1 MAHPIRLT
9 TDEWNFLIDLT
20 THNHMD
26 SWCEFREYDD
36 KDMVYDL
43 DNDKL
48 ITLREAL
55 IDISEGVV
63 YDDIIMLNGE
73 EIWKG
78 LCEKFEI
85 NTIDNSSEI

>member
-1 MAHPIRLT
+1 MTHPIRLT
-9 TDEWNFLIDLT
+9 TDEWNFLLELT
-20 THNHMD
+20 THNKMD
-26 SWCEFREYDD
+26 SWCEFRELDD

-85 NTIDNSSEI
+85 NTIDK